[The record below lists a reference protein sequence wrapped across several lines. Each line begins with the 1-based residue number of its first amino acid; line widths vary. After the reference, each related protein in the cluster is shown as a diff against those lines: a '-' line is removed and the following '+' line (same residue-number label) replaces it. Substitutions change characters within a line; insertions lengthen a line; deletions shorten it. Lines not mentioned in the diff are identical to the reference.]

1 MGDDITIGVTE
12 IVNNIEVT
20 AQPNDQIVD
29 ISVTD
34 NADNVTL
41 NITPTVV
48 EVNINKGGSF
58 AKWGD
63 LYGTLSDQTDLQN
76 ALNAKANLVDG
87 KVPASELP
95 SYVDDIIEVAN
106 YAALPATGEIGKIYV
121 TLNNN
126 KIYRWSGSV
135 YIEIASNSAIWG
147 AITGTLSS
155 QTDLQTALNT
165 KVDKVTGKGL
175 STEDYTTTEK
185 TKLSG
190 IAEGAEVNVN
200 ADWNATTGDAQILNK
215 PTIPSITGLVPY
227 TGATGNVDLGTHKL
241 TASDLVINHASGS
254 GVAASITKGGNGEA
268 LTVLK
273 TSGSGNAASIT
284 GGTTLL
290 SELNLTTSLADT
302 YIASAATWNAKQA
315 ALNGTGFVKI
325 SGTTIS
331 YDNSTYALDSD
342 VVKVTTDQN
351 VRGIKTFLGNQTATT
366 LKLIV
371 ADYYNDGVITSDN
384 GMLRLLNGTTELF
397 NLASTGDLT
406 AKSFVKT
413 GGTSSQFL
421 KANGTVDSTTYLSG
435 TVAIAN
441 GGTGATT
448 ASAART
454 NLGATTIGS
463 GIFTLPNGGLVSFLR
478 VNADNSVEL
487 LGADLFRTS
496 IGAGTGNGTVTSV
509 NGTGSYGGLTLT
521 GTVTGS
527 GDLTLG
533 GTPTGTW
540 PISVSG
546 NAASVNTVF
555 NTTNADHYI
564 TFADANNGSP
574 TAEFLYTVGTLKYNP
589 NTGALTAGSFVKSGG
604 TSSQFLMADGSV
616 STGSGG
622 TVTGTGTTNYISK
635 FTGSSAIGNSQI
647 FDNGTNVGIGTGS
660 PSTARFQVNSADNLG
675 APSLGSGAGATLVAS
690 VNGLYGLY
698 TGTSADGYSWMQST
712 RNDGTADAYNII
724 MQPNGG
730 NVGIGTTGAAFK
742 LEVNGSTRITGG
754 AEMFYLRNTTTN
766 AMQGRIGVRDD
777 GAMQIYS
784 YQSGV
789 GYKNILLAVDG
800 STSGGNVL
808 IGTTTD
814 AGYKLDVN
822 GTARASV
829 FSVNANG
836 SISSS
841 GYWGTLTTAGAGS
854 YADWAVINSATTR
867 IMHNPTGTLNMV
879 FNGSVGIGTTSPA
892 TLLQLNSASGVNTT
906 LSFSENGT
914 LKWYNRH
921 NAGDG
926 SYQIVDVTNSATRL
940 HITSGGNV
948 GINTTSPLQKLQV
961 EGSARVGAS
970 GYTDNLYRTLYV
982 GKRAADAEG
991 SIINMN
997 PSAGNNNYGFDIGVI
1012 DNGTS
1017 GSQYFFIGDNRN
1029 SERMRIFGN
1038 GNVGI
1043 NTTTDAGY
1051 KLDVNGSAFVRSG
1064 ITAAN
1069 NGTTSLYL
1077 ANYLL
1082 SAGSSSG
1089 TTGLYMGDAGSGVNV
1104 LTREKYT
1111 VNTSYT
1117 RIYTE
1122 HGYNNPVKAVE
1133 FYNATSTFFGNVT
1146 APGFF
1151 NSSDNRLKDLTD
1163 YDYNVSDIKPI
1174 TYLWKDGRDN
1184 KKHVGY
1190 SAQEVQK
1197 VMPDAVNEDEKGFL
1211 SVNYVEVLV
1220 AKIAE
1225 LENRIKQLEI

>member
-34 NADNVTL
+34 NSDDVTL

-76 ALNAKANLVDG
+76 ALNLKANLVGG

-106 YAALPATGEIGKIYV
+106 YAALPATGETGKIYV
-121 TLNNN
+121 TLDNN

-147 AITGTLSS
+147 AITGTLGD
-155 QTDLQTALNT
+155 QTDLQNAL
-165 KVDKVTGKGL
+165 
-175 STEDYTTTEK
+175 
-185 TKLSG
+185 
-190 IAEGAEVNVN
+190 
-200 ADWNATTGDAQILNK
+200 
-215 PTIPSITGLVPY
+215 
-227 TGATGNVDLGTHKL
+227 
-241 TASDLVINHASGS
+241 
-254 GVAASITKGGNGEA
+254 
-268 LTVLK
+268 
-273 TSGSGNAASIT
+273 
-284 GGTTLL
+284 
-290 SELNLTTSLADT
+290 
-302 YIASAATWNAKQA
+302 NAKQA
-315 ALNGTGFVKI
+315 ALSGTGFVKI

-366 LKLIV
+366 LKLIL
-371 ADYYNDGVITSDN
+371 ADYYNDGFITSDN

-448 ASAART
+448 AGAART
-454 NLGATTIGS
+454 NLGATTVGAN
-463 GIFTLPNGGLVSFLR
+463 IFTIPNPNPVTKAYIR
-478 VNADNSVEL
+478 ANADNTVEWL
-487 LGADLFRTS
+487 DGNAFRES

-622 TVTGTGTTNYISK
+622 TVTSVAAITLGTTGTDLSSTVANGTTTPVITLNVPTASATNRGALSAADWTTFNSKQNALTNPVTGTGTSGQVAFWNGTSSITGESNLFWDSTNDRL
-635 FTGSSAIGNSQI
+635 GIGNASPSSKLHVNLASNENVSLGSLFTIPTGRTLILQTTSNGGQI
-647 FDNGTNVGIGTGS
+647 DTYSSITSSYVNTLINSSGGNVLIGGTTDAGYKLDVNGTGRFSGLLEIIAASATEQFRIGNTTGGTDFGITVTENASTIINSAEGATGRGIQFQSGGTNTVLINSSGNVGIGTTSPNINSYTRALTILASSGYAGIEVYGGS
-660 PSTARFQVNSADNLG
+660 TT
-675 APSLGSGAGATLVAS
+675 SGAQIDFGGSTDRFAS
-690 VNGLYGLY
+690 ISGEYESSNNGFLNIRTRRAGSMENAMRI
-698 TGTSADGYSWMQST
+698 TS
-712 RNDGTADAYNII
+712 
-724 MQPNGG
+724 GG
-730 NVGIGTTGAAFK
+730 NVGIGTTSPVGK
-742 LEVNGSTRITGG
+742 LDVVGSVGGGGIVRLIDSATECSIGYKINGSTGNTGWVTG
-754 AEMFYLRNTTTN
+754 NANNDFFMYSYTYANPVMTLKPSGNVGINTTSPTQKLAINQGATGFNQGIPAASGTTQNGILRLQPAVGTYGETLDFGMNVATTYAWIQATN
-766 AMQGRIGVRDD
+766 TD
-777 GAMQIYS
+777 S
-784 YQSGV
+784 
-789 GYKNILLAVDG
+789 LAVNYPIAINPN
-800 STSGGNVL
+800 GGNVL

-814 AGYKLDVN
+814 AGTKVN
-822 GTARASV
+822 INGNTRISGASTILQLHCTTGTAQNWWLGQDVS
-829 FSVNANG
+829 G
-836 SISSS
+836 S
-841 GYWGTLTTAGAGS
+841 GDGTFYLYNQT
-854 YADWAVINSATTR
+854 
-867 IMHNPTGTLNMV
+867 
-879 FNGSVGIGTTSPA
+879 
-892 TLLQLNSASGVNTT
+892 SGVQ
-906 LSFSENGT
+906 SF
-914 LKWYNRH
+914 
-921 NAGDG
+921 
-926 SYQIVDVTNSATRL
+926 
-940 HITSGGNV
+940 
-948 GINTTSPLQKLQV
+948 
-961 EGSARVGAS
+961 
-970 GYTDNLYRTLYV
+970 
-982 GKRAADAEG
+982 
-991 SIINMN
+991 NMTKSN
-997 PSAGNNNYGFDIGVI
+997 
-1012 DNGTS
+1012 
-1017 GSQYFFIGDNRN
+1017 
-1029 SERMRIFGN
+1029 
-1038 GNVGI
+1038 
-1043 NTTTDAGY
+1043 
-1051 KLDVNGSAFVRSG
+1051 
-1064 ITAAN
+1064 
-1069 NGTTSLYL
+1069 
-1077 ANYLL
+1077 
-1082 SAGSSSG
+1082 
-1089 TTGLYMGDAGSGVNV
+1089 
-1104 LTREKYT
+1104 
-1111 VNTSYT
+1111 
-1117 RIYTE
+1117 
-1122 HGYNNPVKAVE
+1122 
-1133 FYNATSTFFGNVT
+1133 NATFAGTVT
-1146 APGFF
+1146 ATGFF
-1151 NSSDNRLKDLTD
+1151 NSSDNRLKELTD
-1163 YDYNVSDIKPI
+1163 YDYNISDIKPI

-1225 LENRIKQLEI
+1225 LENRIKQLEK